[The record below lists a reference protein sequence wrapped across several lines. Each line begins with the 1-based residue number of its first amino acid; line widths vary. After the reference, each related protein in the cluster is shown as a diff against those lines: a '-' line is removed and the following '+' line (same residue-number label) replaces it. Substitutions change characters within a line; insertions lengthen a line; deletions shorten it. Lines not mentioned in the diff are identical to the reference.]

1 MKYLLLLIFILSSS
15 FTQNSSDIINRHIK
29 DLEEKK
35 VFEQQKIYE
44 QQKDGL
50 NFKDELL
57 NINEDEKEEN
67 CIEISKINILNS
79 TIFKNSDF
87 NELIKPYLNKWN
99 GNLKSDTFISFSML
113 LLLSVTFLSSLQ
125 TQQEI
130 ILLNNYEI

>member
-15 FTQNSSDIINRHIK
+15 FAQNSSDIINRQIK

-99 GNLKSDTFISFSML
+99 GNLKSDTFILYVYFK
-113 LLLSVTFLSSLQ
+113 VIFLTLP
-125 TQQEI
+125 
-130 ILLNNYEI
+130 NYL

>member
-15 FTQNSSDIINRHIK
+15 FAQNSSDIINRQIK

-35 VFEQQKIYE
+35 VFEQQKIDE
-44 QQKDGL
+44 EQKDSL

-57 NINEDEKEEN
+57 NINEDE
-67 CIEISKINILNS
+67 
-79 TIFKNSDF
+79 
-87 NELIKPYLNKWN
+87 WN

>member
-15 FTQNSSDIINRHIK
+15 FAQNSSDIINRQIK

-57 NINEDEKEEN
+57 NINEDE
-67 CIEISKINILNS
+67 
-79 TIFKNSDF
+79 
-87 NELIKPYLNKWN
+87 WN

>member
-15 FTQNSSDIINRHIK
+15 FAQNSSDIINRQIK

-57 NINEDEKEEN
+57 NRDFTSMFPP
-67 CIEISKINILNS
+67 ISQ
-79 TIFKNSDF
+79 
-87 NELIKPYLNKWN
+87 
-99 GNLKSDTFISFSML
+99 ISFHL
-113 LLLSVTFLSSLQ
+113 FH
-125 TQQEI
+125 
-130 ILLNNYEI
+130 

>member
-15 FTQNSSDIINRHIK
+15 FTQNSSDIINRQIK

-99 GNLKSDTFISFSML
+99 GNLKSDTFILYVYFK
-113 LLLSVTFLSSLQ
+113 VIFLTLP
-125 TQQEI
+125 
-130 ILLNNYEI
+130 NYL

>member
-15 FTQNSSDIINRHIK
+15 FAQNSSDIINRQIK